1 MSNTVLN
8 KKIVHNHNKKRN
20 VGLIYEFL
28 IRSLT
33 KNIIENNSELAS
45 TSLKILKTHF
55 HKNSEIYKEF
65 RLLNSLFVTTVSS
78 KAIAANII
86 AEARNVALNHD
97 TKKINKEKS
106 LLIKDINYNI
116 NNESFYKQ
124 NVDDY
129 KMYATI
135 HNAIKCWRQPSAIN
149 FEKLAKYENQIAE
162 WLVKEKNVSSI
173 QQETFEDANNFVVN
187 LMSKK
192 IQEKYTNSFS
202 TEQNKLLN
210 EFVFAKN
217 DKLKKQKLLE
227 KFNTIKNTTLTLVN
241 KYMENNPNDSYV
253 NEKLKTVLERINKND
268 DLIVDVNT
276 LNTILILSKL
286 NNELI
291 EK

>member
-202 TEQNKLLN
+202 IEQNKLLN

>member
-28 IRSLT
+28 IRNLT
-33 KNIIENNSELAS
+33 KNIVENKTNLAT
-45 TSLKILKTHF
+45 TSLNILKTHF

-78 KAIAANII
+78 KAVAANII
-86 AEARNVALNHD
+86 SEARNVALTHD
-97 TKKINKEKS
+97 VKKINKEKS

-124 NVDDY
+124 NVDNY
-129 KMYATI
+129 KVYATI
-135 HNAIKCWRQPSAIN
+135 HNAIKCWRTPTASN
-149 FEKLAKYENQIAE
+149 FEKLAKYEDQIAE
-162 WLVKEKNVSSI
+162 WLVTEKHISND
-173 QQETFEDANNFVVN
+173 QHDAYDDANNFVVN

-192 IQEKYTNSFS
+192 IQEKYTNAIS

-217 DKLKKQKLLE
+217 DEVKRQQLLN
-227 KFNTIKNTTLTLVN
+227 KFNDIKNTTLELV
-241 KYMENNPNDSYV
+241 KEYIDKNPSDSYV
-253 NEKLKTVLERINKND
+253 NDKLNVVLEKIDTNNQ
-268 DLIVDVNT
+268 LNVDAAT
-276 LNTILILSKL
+276 LNTVLVLTKL
-286 NNELI
+286 NKELL

>member
-33 KNIIENNSELAS
+33 KNIIENNSEFAS

-78 KAIAANII
+78 KAVAANII

-135 HNAIKCWRQPSAIN
+135 QSLLKDWRSSTPDIAKVAVLEDNLTEWILTKKQGIKDLESQKSKDVNDTIISVMS
-149 FEKLAKYENQIAE
+149 EKI
-162 WLVKEKNVSSI
+162 
-173 QQETFEDANNFVVN
+173 
-187 LMSKK
+187 SKK
-192 IQEKYTNSFS
+192 YHGV
-202 TEQNKLLN
+202 LN
-210 EFVFAKN
+210 DSQQDLIKEYVISIDGNN
-217 DKLKKQKLLE
+217 DKLSSAMSDIRATTQSSIKNYMSSNSDSFINE
-227 KFNTIKNTTLTLVN
+227 KFDNV
-241 KYMENNPNDSYV
+241 
-253 NEKLKTVLERINKND
+253 LKIISSSDINMIN
-268 DLIVDVNT
+268 DVN
-276 LNTILILSKL
+276 ISHHLSFLKL
-286 NNELI
+286 VEEI
-291 EK
+291 AV